1 MSRSNPVCTGRCAAR
16 EFSQG
21 ACGVGVPRLAYSEV
35 CAVGLHWCWWL
46 SYRLCCEAAAAKDGA
61 LALTGQPTARRKS
74 E

>member
-1 MSRSNPVCTGRCAAR
+1 M
-16 EFSQG
+16 
-21 ACGVGVPRLAYSEV
+21 PRLAYSEV

-61 LALTGQPTARRKS
+61 LALTAQPTAARRKS